1 MISWLQT
8 NFQKHFRVLFIVLL
22 GVIIVAFVFTIGA
35 APGIGDG
42 RNQDQNI
49 QFFGNEFSTDSQR
62 QEFFNAAY
70 YSALLTGAPLN
81 QDQLTQYAFN
91 RAAAL
96 HLADLHNIPGPNS
109 EQLTEHIQQLG
120 MFQGPDQTFSRE
132 AYVRFRDE
140 IRASGN
146 ISEGALSLIIADDYR
161 VNKVFDG
168 LSSPGFVLESEVI
181 QDLVLD
187 QTVWSVN
194 VAEYDFANFS
204 PEIDYSD
211 EKLEA
216 FFAQNSFR
224 YASPTRRT
232 ISFVEFEALDH
243 IAEVEITE
251 ENLQGYFARNSYKY
265 TKTVEAPPSEDPE
278 AEPASPITEPAT
290 FEESRDQV
298 EFDFKLEEAKKI
310 GQTKAENL
318 ALALVEADNALGTTD
333 SLSIERIEA
342 LIENRGYQTKRTTPF
357 ARNEAP
363 IGLNWSQNLI
373 ALSFQL
379 TENHIYSQ
387 PVIEGDSTFVLYLES
402 ENEEFVPNFK
412 TVEPRVRENYAE
424 DEARRLRS
432 SKGQELA
439 DALKA
444 VDADSFK
451 AEAEARGLTVSEYNE
466 FKRRDTVEGL
476 DAGLIFSASE
486 LEEDGVSDVTIRED
500 KAYIVQVTKKEIPE
514 ITSGDEEY
522 TTRMEALKSNYSQY
536 SVSQYISKLTNDELV
551 RSGLATA
558 N

>member
-42 RNQDQNI
+42 RNQDRNI

-70 YSALLTGAPLN
+70 YSSLLTGAPLN

-204 PEIDYSD
+204 PEIDYSE

-216 FFAQNSFR
+216 FYVQNSFR

-243 IAEVEITE
+243 IAEVEVTE
-251 ENLQGYFARNSYKY
+251 ESLQDYFARNSYKY
-265 TKTVEAPPSEDPE
+265 KKTVEAPPSEDPE
-278 AEPASPITEPAT
+278 AEPAAPITEPAT

-318 ALALVEADNALGTTD
+318 ALALVEADNAVGTTD
-333 SLSIERIEA
+333 SLSIDRIES
-342 LIENRGYQTKRTTPF
+342 LIEKRGYQTKRTTPF
-357 ARNEAP
+357 ARNETP

-424 DEARRLRS
+424 DEARRLGS

-451 AEAEARGLTVSEYNE
+451 AEAEARGLKVSEYNE

-486 LEEDGVSDVTIRED
+486 LEKDGVSDVTIRED

-514 ITSGDEEY
+514 ITRDDEEY
-522 TTRMEALKSNYSQY
+522 TTRMEVLKSNYAQY

>member
-70 YSALLTGAPLN
+70 YSSLLTGAPLN

-120 MFQGPDQTFSRE
+120 MFQSPDQTFSRE
-132 AYVRFRDE
+132 VYVRFRDE

-194 VAEYDFANFS
+194 VAEYDLANFS
-204 PEIDYSD
+204 PEIDYSE

-216 FFAQNSFR
+216 FYVQNSFR

-243 IAEVEITE
+243 IAEVEVTE
-251 ENLQGYFARNSYKY
+251 ENLQDYFARNSYQY

-278 AEPASPITEPAT
+278 AEPAAPITEPAT

-333 SLSIERIEA
+333 SLSIERIES
-342 LIENRGYQTKRTTPF
+342 LIEKRGYQTKRTTPF
-357 ARNEAP
+357 ARNETP

-412 TVEPRVRENYAE
+412 TVAPRVREDYAE
-424 DEARRLRS
+424 DEARRLGS

-486 LEEDGVSDVTIRED
+486 LEKDGVSDVTIRED

-514 ITSGDEEY
+514 VTSDDEEY
-522 TTRMEALKSNYSQY
+522 TTRMEALKNTYSQY

>member
-42 RNQDQNI
+42 RNQDRNI

-204 PEIDYSD
+204 PEIDYSE

-216 FFAQNSFR
+216 FYVQNSFR

-243 IAEVEITE
+243 IAEVEVTE
-251 ENLQGYFARNSYKY
+251 ESLQDYFARNSYKY
-265 TKTVEAPPSEDPE
+265 KKTVEAPPSEDPE
-278 AEPASPITEPAT
+278 AEPAAPITEPAT

-318 ALALVEADNALGTTD
+318 ALALVEADNAVGTTD
-333 SLSIERIEA
+333 SLSIDRIES
-342 LIENRGYQTKRTTPF
+342 LIEKRGYQTKRTTPF
-357 ARNEAP
+357 ARNETP

-424 DEARRLRS
+424 EEARRLGS

-451 AEAEARGLTVSEYNE
+451 AEAEARGLKVSEYNE

-486 LEEDGVSDVTIRED
+486 LEKDGVSDVTIRED

-514 ITSGDEEY
+514 ITRDDEEY
-522 TTRMEALKSNYSQY
+522 TTRMEVLKSNYAQY

>member
-42 RNQDQNI
+42 RNQDRNI

-70 YSALLTGAPLN
+70 YSALLTGGPLN

-140 IRASGN
+140 IRTSGN

-204 PEIDYSD
+204 PEIDYSE

-216 FFAQNSFR
+216 FYVQNSFR

-243 IAEVEITE
+243 IAEVEFTE
-251 ENLQGYFARNSYKY
+251 ENLQDYFSRNSYKY
-265 TKTVEAPPSEDPE
+265 TKTIEAPPSEDPE
-278 AEPASPITEPAT
+278 AEPAAPITEPAT

-333 SLSIERIEA
+333 SLSTERIES
-342 LIENRGYQTKRTTPF
+342 LIEKRGYQTKRTTPF
-357 ARNEAP
+357 ARNETP

-444 VDADSFK
+444 VDASSFK
-451 AEAEARGLTVSEYNE
+451 AEAESRGLTVSEYNE
-466 FKRRDTVEGL
+466 FKRRDTIEGL

-514 ITSGDEEY
+514 ITSDDEEY
-522 TTRMEALKSNYSQY
+522 TTRMETLKSNYAQY

>member
-42 RNQDQNI
+42 RNQNRDI
-49 QFFGNEFSTDSQR
+49 QFFGNEFSTETQR
-62 QEFFNAAY
+62 QEFFNTAY
-70 YSALLTGAPLN
+70 YSAMLTGAPLN

-109 EQLTEHIQQLG
+109 EQLTQHIQELG

-140 IRASGN
+140 IRASGR
-146 ISEGALSLIIADDYR
+146 ISEGALSQIIADDYR
-161 VNKVFDG
+161 VNKIFEA

-187 QTVWSVN
+187 QTIWSVI

-204 PEIDYSD
+204 PEIDYSE

-216 FFAQNSFR
+216 FYAANSFR
-224 YASPTRRT
+224 YASPARRT
-232 ISFVEFEALDH
+232 ISFVEFRALDF
-243 IAEVEITE
+243 IPEVEVDE
-251 ENLQGYFARNSYKY
+251 ESLRDYFARNSYKY
-265 TKTVEAPPSEDPE
+265 TKTVEAPPSEEAD
-278 AEPASPITEPAT
+278 AEPAAPTTEPAS

-298 EFDFKLEEAKKI
+298 EFDYKLEEAKKI
-310 GQTKAENL
+310 GQKKAENL
-318 ALALVEADNALGTTD
+318 ALALVEADNALGATD
-333 SLSIERIEA
+333 SLSTERIET
-342 LIENRGYQTKRTTPF
+342 LIENRGYKTKRTTPF
-357 ARNEAP
+357 ARNEKP

-412 TVEPRVRENYAE
+412 TVEPRVRSDYAE

-432 SKGQELA
+432 VKGEELA
-439 DALKA
+439 EALKA
-444 VDADSFK
+444 ADTDSFTT
-451 AEAEARGLTVSEYNE
+451 EAEANGLTVSEYKD
-466 FKRRDTVEGL
+466 FKRRDTVDGL
-476 DAGLIFSASE
+476 DAGLIFSISE
-486 LEEDGVSDVTIRED
+486 LDEGEVSDATIRED
-500 KAYIVQVTKKEIPE
+500 KAYIVQVVKKEVPQIAAD
-514 ITSGDEEY
+514 GEEY
-522 TTRMEALKSNYSQY
+522 TTRMEALKRNYEQY
-536 SVSQYISKLTNDELV
+536 AVSQYISKLTNDELV
-551 RSGLATA
+551 RSGLAT

>member
-22 GVIIVAFVFTIGA
+22 AVIIVAFVFTIGA

-42 RNQDQNI
+42 RNQDRSVH
-49 QFFGNEFSTDSQR
+49 FFGNEFSTDSQR

-70 YSALLTGAPLN
+70 FSALITGAPLN

-132 AYVRFRDE
+132 AYQRFRDE

-146 ISEGALSLIIADDYR
+146 ISEGALSSIIADDYR

-204 PEIDYSD
+204 PEIDYSE

-216 FFAQNSFR
+216 FYVQNSFR

-232 ISFVEFEALDH
+232 ISFVEFAALSY
-243 IAEVEITE
+243 IAEVEVTE
-251 ENLQGYFARNSYKY
+251 ENLLDYFARNSNKY
-265 TKTVEAPPSEDPE
+265 AKTVEAPPSEDPE
-278 AEPASPITEPAT
+278 AEPPAPITEPAT
-290 FEESRDQV
+290 FLDSRDQV

-318 ALALVEADNALGTTD
+318 ALSLVEADNALGTTD
-333 SLSIERIEA
+333 SLSIEQIEA
-342 LIENRGYQTKRTTPF
+342 LIEKRGYQTKRTTPF
-357 ARNEAP
+357 ARNETP

-387 PVIEGDSTFVLYLES
+387 PVIEGDSTFVIYLES
-402 ENEEFVPNFK
+402 ENEEFVPSFK
-412 TVEPRVRENYAE
+412 TVEPRVREDYAK
-424 DEARRLRS
+424 DEARRLGS

-444 VDADSFK
+444 VDPDSFI

-486 LEEDGVSDVTIRED
+486 LEKDGVSDATIRED

-514 ITSGDEEY
+514 VTSEDEEY

-536 SVSQYISKLTNDELV
+536 SVSQYISKVTNDELA

>member
-22 GVIIVAFVFTIGA
+22 AVIIVAFVFTIGA

-42 RNQDQNI
+42 RNQDRSVH
-49 QFFGNEFSTDSQR
+49 FFGNEFSTDSQR

-70 YSALLTGAPLN
+70 FSALITGAPLN

-109 EQLTEHIQQLG
+109 EQMTEHIQQLG

-132 AYVRFRDE
+132 AYQRFRDE

-146 ISEGALSLIIADDYR
+146 ISEGALSSIIADDYR

-204 PEIDYSD
+204 PEIDYSE

-216 FFAQNSFR
+216 FYVQNSFR

-232 ISFVEFEALDH
+232 ISFVEFAALSH
-243 IAEVEITE
+243 IAEVEVTE
-251 ENLQGYFARNSYKY
+251 ENLLDYFARNSNKY

-278 AEPASPITEPAT
+278 AEPPAPITEPAT
-290 FEESRDQV
+290 FLDSRDQV

-318 ALALVEADNALGTTD
+318 ALSLVEADNALGTTD
-333 SLSIERIEA
+333 SLSIEQIEA
-342 LIENRGYQTKRTTPF
+342 LIEKRGYQTKRTTPF
-357 ARNEAP
+357 ARNETP

-387 PVIEGDSTFVLYLES
+387 PVIEGDSTFVIYLES
-402 ENEEFVPNFK
+402 ENEEFVPSFK
-412 TVEPRVRENYAE
+412 TVEPRVREDYAE
-424 DEARRLRS
+424 DEARRLGS

-444 VDADSFK
+444 VDPDSFI

-486 LEEDGVSDVTIRED
+486 LEKDGVSDATIRED

-514 ITSGDEEY
+514 VTSEDEEY

-536 SVSQYISKLTNDELV
+536 SVSQYISKVTNDELA

>member
-42 RNQDQNI
+42 RSQDRNI

-96 HLADLHNIPGPNS
+96 HLADLHDIPGPNS

-204 PEIDYSD
+204 PEIDYSE

-216 FFAQNSFR
+216 FYVQNSFR

-243 IAEVEITE
+243 IAEVEVTE
-251 ENLQGYFARNSYKY
+251 ESLQDYFARNSYKY
-265 TKTVEAPPSEDPE
+265 KKTVEAPPSEDPE
-278 AEPASPITEPAT
+278 AEPAAPITEPAT

-333 SLSIERIEA
+333 SLSIERIES
-342 LIENRGYQTKRTTPF
+342 LIEKRGYQTKRTTPF
-357 ARNEAP
+357 ARNETP

-424 DEARRLRS
+424 DEARRLGS

-486 LEEDGVSDVTIRED
+486 LEKDGVSDVTIRED

-514 ITSGDEEY
+514 ITRDDEEY
-522 TTRMEALKSNYSQY
+522 TTRMEVLKSNYAQY

>member
-42 RNQDQNI
+42 RNQDRNI

-204 PEIDYSD
+204 PEIDYSE

-216 FFAQNSFR
+216 FYVQNSFR

-243 IAEVEITE
+243 IAEVEVTE
-251 ENLQGYFARNSYKY
+251 ESLQDYFARNSYKY
-265 TKTVEAPPSEDPE
+265 KKTVEAPPSEDPE
-278 AEPASPITEPAT
+278 AEPAAPITEPAT

-318 ALALVEADNALGTTD
+318 ALALVEADNAVGTTD
-333 SLSIERIEA
+333 SLSIDRIES
-342 LIENRGYQTKRTTPF
+342 LIEKRGYQTKRTTPF
-357 ARNEAP
+357 ARNETP

-424 DEARRLRS
+424 DEARRLGS

-451 AEAEARGLTVSEYNE
+451 AEAEARGLKVSEYNE

-486 LEEDGVSDVTIRED
+486 LEKDGVSDVTIRED

-514 ITSGDEEY
+514 ITRDDEEY
-522 TTRMEALKSNYSQY
+522 TTRMEVLKSNYAQY

>member
-22 GVIIVAFVFTIGA
+22 AVIIVAFVFTIGA

-42 RNQDQNI
+42 RNQDRSVH
-49 QFFGNEFSTDSQR
+49 FFGNEFSTDSQR

-70 YSALLTGAPLN
+70 FSALITGAPLN

-132 AYVRFRDE
+132 AYQRFRDE

-146 ISEGALSLIIADDYR
+146 ISEGALSSIIADDYR

-204 PEIDYSD
+204 PEIDYSE
-211 EKLEA
+211 EKLEE
-216 FFAQNSFR
+216 FYVQNSFR

-232 ISFVEFEALDH
+232 ISFVEFAALSH
-243 IAEVEITE
+243 IAEVEVTE
-251 ENLQGYFARNSYKY
+251 ENLLDYFALNSNKY
-265 TKTVEAPPSEDPE
+265 TKTVEASPSEDPE
-278 AEPASPITEPAT
+278 AEPAAPITEPAT
-290 FEESRDQV
+290 FLESRDQV

-318 ALALVEADNALGTTD
+318 ALSLVEADNALGTTD
-333 SLSIERIEA
+333 SLSIEQIEA
-342 LIENRGYQTKRTTPF
+342 LIEKRGYQTKRTTPF
-357 ARNEAP
+357 ARNETP

-387 PVIEGDSTFVLYLES
+387 PVIEGDSTFVIYLES
-402 ENEEFVPNFK
+402 ENEEFVPSFK
-412 TVEPRVRENYAE
+412 TVEPRVREDYAE
-424 DEARRLRS
+424 DEARRLGS

-444 VDADSFK
+444 VDPDSFI

-486 LEEDGVSDVTIRED
+486 LEKDGVSDATIRED

-514 ITSGDEEY
+514 VTSEDKEY
-522 TTRMEALKSNYSQY
+522 TTRMEALKSNYYQY
-536 SVSQYISKLTNDELV
+536 SVSQYISKVTNDELA

>member
-1 MISWLQT
+1 MISWVQT
-8 NFQKHFRVLFIVLL
+8 NLQKHFRVLFIVLL

-42 RNQDQNI
+42 RNQNRDI

-70 YSALLTGAPLN
+70 YSAMLSGAPLN
-81 QDQLTQYAFN
+81 QDQLSQYAFN
-91 RAAAL
+91 RAGAL

-109 EQLTEHIQQLG
+109 EQLTQHIQELG

-140 IRASGN
+140 IKASGS
-146 ISEGALSLIIADDYR
+146 ISEGALSQIMANDYR
-161 VNKVFDG
+161 VNKVFEA

-204 PEIDYSD
+204 PEIDYSE
-211 EKLEA
+211 EKLEEFYA
-216 FFAQNSFR
+216 ANSFR
-224 YASPTRRT
+224 YASPARRS
-232 ISFVEFEALDH
+232 ISFVEFRALDH
-243 IAEVEITE
+243 LAEVEVTE
-251 ENLQGYFARNSYKY
+251 ENLQDYFARNSYKY

-278 AEPASPITEPAT
+278 AEPTAPTTEPAT

-298 EFDFKLEEAKKI
+298 EFDYKLEEARKI

-333 SLSIERIEA
+333 SLSIERIES
-342 LIENRGYQTKRTTPF
+342 LIEKRGYKTKQTTPF
-357 ARNEAP
+357 ARNENP

-412 TVEPRVRENYAE
+412 TVEPRVRNDYAE

-432 SKGQELA
+432 VKGEELA
-439 DALKA
+439 DSLQN
-444 VDADSFK
+444 ADSFE
-451 AEAEARGLTVSEYNE
+451 AEAEANGLTVTEFAD

-476 DAGLIFSASE
+476 DSGLIFSVSD
-486 LEEDGVSDVTIRED
+486 LDVGGVSDATIREE
-500 KAYIVQVTKKEIPE
+500 KAFIVQVVKKEIPQ
-514 ITSGDEEY
+514 ITTDDEEY
-522 TTRMEALKSNYSQY
+522 TTRMESLKLNYQQY
-536 SVSQYISKLTNDELV
+536 AVSQYISKLTNDELV

>member
-1 MISWLQT
+1 MISWLQN

-42 RNQDQNI
+42 RNQNRNI
-49 QFFGNEFSTDSQR
+49 EFFGIEFSTETQR
-62 QEFFNAAY
+62 QEFFNTAY
-70 YSALLTGAPLN
+70 YSAMLSGAPLN

-109 EQLTEHIQQLG
+109 EQLTQHIKELG

-140 IRASGN
+140 IRASGR
-146 ISEGALSLIIADDYR
+146 ISEGSLSKIIADDYR
-161 VNKVFDG
+161 MNKVFEA

-187 QTVWSVN
+187 QTIWSVN

-204 PEIDYSD
+204 PEIDYSE

-216 FFAQNSFR
+216 FYAANSFR
-224 YASPTRRT
+224 YASPARRT
-232 ISFVEFEALDH
+232 ISFVEFRALDH
-243 IAEVEITE
+243 IAEVEVDE
-251 ENLQGYFARNSYKY
+251 DSLRDYFARNSYKY
-265 TKTVEAPPSEDPE
+265 TKTVEAPPSEDAD
-278 AEPASPITEPAT
+278 AEPAAPITEPAS

-298 EFDFKLEEAKKI
+298 EFDYKLEEAKKI
-310 GQTKAENL
+310 GQKKAENL
-318 ALALVEADNALGTTD
+318 ALAFVEADNALGTTE
-333 SLSIERIEA
+333 SLSIERIES
-342 LIENRGYQTKRTTPF
+342 LIENRGYKTKRTTPF
-357 ARNEAP
+357 ARNEKP

-379 TENHIYSQ
+379 TQNHIYSQ

-412 TVEPRVRENYAE
+412 TVEPRVRNDYAE

-432 SKGQELA
+432 IKGEELA
-439 DALKA
+439 ETLKA
-444 VDADSFK
+444 ADADSFRTT
-451 AEAEARGLTVSEYNE
+451 AEANGLTLTEFKD

-476 DAGLIFSASE
+476 DAGLIFSISE
-486 LEEDGVSDVTIRED
+486 LDEGGVSDATIRED
-500 KAYIVQVTKKEIPE
+500 KAYIVQVVKKEVPE
-514 ITSGDEEY
+514 IAADGEEY
-522 TTRMEALKSNYSQY
+522 TTRLESLKRNYEQY
-536 SVSQYISKLTNDELV
+536 AVSQYISRLTNDELV
-551 RSGLATA
+551 RSGLAT

>member
-42 RNQDQNI
+42 RSQDRNI

-96 HLADLHNIPGPNS
+96 HLADLHDIPGPNS

-204 PEIDYSD
+204 PEIDYSE

-216 FFAQNSFR
+216 FYVQNSFR

-243 IAEVEITE
+243 IAEVEVTE
-251 ENLQGYFARNSYKY
+251 ESLQDYFARNSYKY
-265 TKTVEAPPSEDPE
+265 KKTVEAPPSEDPE
-278 AEPASPITEPAT
+278 AEPAAPITEPAT

-318 ALALVEADNALGTTD
+318 ALALVEADNAMGTTD
-333 SLSIERIEA
+333 SLSIDRIES
-342 LIENRGYQTKRTTPF
+342 LIEKRGYQTKRTTPF
-357 ARNEAP
+357 ARNETP

-424 DEARRLRS
+424 DEARRLGS

-451 AEAEARGLTVSEYNE
+451 AEAEARGLKVSEYNE

-486 LEEDGVSDVTIRED
+486 LEKDGVSDVTIRED

-514 ITSGDEEY
+514 ITRDDEEY
-522 TTRMEALKSNYSQY
+522 TTRMEVLKSNYAQY

>member
-42 RNQDQNI
+42 RSQDRNI

-96 HLADLHNIPGPNS
+96 HLADLHDIPGPNS

-204 PEIDYSD
+204 PVIDYSE

-216 FFAQNSFR
+216 FYVQNSFR

-243 IAEVEITE
+243 IAEVEVTE
-251 ENLQGYFARNSYKY
+251 ESLQDYFARNSYKY
-265 TKTVEAPPSEDPE
+265 KKTVEAPPSEDPE
-278 AEPASPITEPAT
+278 AEPAAPITEPAT

-318 ALALVEADNALGTTD
+318 ALALVEADNAMGTTD
-333 SLSIERIEA
+333 SLSIDRIES
-342 LIENRGYQTKRTTPF
+342 LIEKRGYQTKRTTPF
-357 ARNEAP
+357 ARNETP

-424 DEARRLRS
+424 DEARRLGS

-451 AEAEARGLTVSEYNE
+451 AEAEARGLKVSEYNE

-486 LEEDGVSDVTIRED
+486 LEKDGVSDVTIRED

-514 ITSGDEEY
+514 ITRDDEEY
-522 TTRMEALKSNYSQY
+522 TTRMEVLKSNYAQY

>member
-22 GVIIVAFVFTIGA
+22 AVIIVAFVFTIGA

-42 RNQDQNI
+42 RNQDRSVH
-49 QFFGNEFSTDSQR
+49 FFGNEFSTDSQR

-70 YSALLTGAPLN
+70 FSALITGAPLN

-132 AYVRFRDE
+132 AYQRFRDE

-146 ISEGALSLIIADDYR
+146 ISEGALSSIIADDYR

-204 PEIDYSD
+204 PEIDYSE

-216 FFAQNSFR
+216 FYVQNSFR

-232 ISFVEFEALDH
+232 ISFVEFAALSH
-243 IAEVEITE
+243 IAEVEVTE
-251 ENLQGYFARNSYKY
+251 ENLLDYFARNSNKY

-278 AEPASPITEPAT
+278 AEPPAPITEPAT
-290 FEESRDQV
+290 FLDSRDQV

-318 ALALVEADNALGTTD
+318 ALSLVEADNALGTTD
-333 SLSIERIEA
+333 SLSIEQIEA
-342 LIENRGYQTKRTTPF
+342 LIEKRGYQIKRTTPF
-357 ARNEAP
+357 ARNETP

-387 PVIEGDSTFVLYLES
+387 PVIEGDSTFVIYLES
-402 ENEEFVPNFK
+402 ENEEFVPSFK
-412 TVEPRVRENYAE
+412 TVEPRVREDYAE
-424 DEARRLRS
+424 DEARRLGS

-444 VDADSFK
+444 VDPDSFI

-486 LEEDGVSDVTIRED
+486 LEKDGVSDATIRED

-514 ITSGDEEY
+514 VTSEDEEY

-536 SVSQYISKLTNDELV
+536 SVSQYLSKVTNDELA

>member
-22 GVIIVAFVFTIGA
+22 AVIIVAFVFTIGA

-42 RNQDQNI
+42 RNQDRSVH
-49 QFFGNEFSTDSQR
+49 FFGNEFSTDSQR

-70 YSALLTGAPLN
+70 FSALITGAPLN

-132 AYVRFRDE
+132 AYQRFRDE

-146 ISEGALSLIIADDYR
+146 ISEGALSSIIADDYR

-204 PEIDYSD
+204 PEIDYSE
-211 EKLEA
+211 EKLEE
-216 FFAQNSFR
+216 FYVQNSFR

-232 ISFVEFEALDH
+232 ISFVEFAALSH
-243 IAEVEITE
+243 IAEVEVTE
-251 ENLQGYFARNSYKY
+251 ENLLDYFALNSNKY

-278 AEPASPITEPAT
+278 AEPAAPITEPAT
-290 FEESRDQV
+290 FLESRDQV

-318 ALALVEADNALGTTD
+318 ALSLVEADNALGTTD
-333 SLSIERIEA
+333 SLSIEQIEA
-342 LIENRGYQTKRTTPF
+342 LIEKRGYQTKRTTPF
-357 ARNEAP
+357 ARNETP

-387 PVIEGDSTFVLYLES
+387 PVIEGDSTFVIYLES
-402 ENEEFVPNFK
+402 ENEEFVPSFK
-412 TVEPRVRENYAE
+412 TVEPRVREDYAE
-424 DEARRLRS
+424 DEARRLGS

-444 VDADSFK
+444 VDPDSFI

-486 LEEDGVSDVTIRED
+486 LEKDGVSDATIRED

-514 ITSGDEEY
+514 VTSEDKEY
-522 TTRMEALKSNYSQY
+522 TTRMEALKSNYYQY
-536 SVSQYISKLTNDELV
+536 SVSQYISKVTNDELA

>member
-42 RNQDQNI
+42 RNQDRNI

-204 PEIDYSD
+204 PEIDYSK

-216 FFAQNSFR
+216 FYAQNSFR

-232 ISFVEFEALDH
+232 ISFVEFKALDH
-243 IAEVEITE
+243 IAEVEVTE
-251 ENLQGYFARNSYKY
+251 ENLQDYFARNSYKY

-278 AEPASPITEPAT
+278 AEPAPPITEPAT

-333 SLSIERIEA
+333 SLSVERIES
-342 LIENRGYQTKRTTPF
+342 LIEKRGYQTKRTTPF
-357 ARNEAP
+357 ARNETP

-451 AEAEARGLTVSEYNE
+451 TEAEARGLTVSEYNE

-486 LEEDGVSDVTIRED
+486 LEEDGVSDATIRED

-514 ITSGDEEY
+514 ITSDDEEY
-522 TTRMEALKSNYSQY
+522 TTRMEALKSNYEQY
-536 SVSQYISKLTNDELV
+536 AVSQYISKLTNDELV

>member
-42 RNQDQNI
+42 RNQDRNI

-70 YSALLTGAPLN
+70 YSALLTGGPLN

-140 IRASGN
+140 IRTSGN

-194 VAEYDFANFS
+194 LAEYDFANFS
-204 PEIDYSD
+204 PEIDYSE

-216 FFAQNSFR
+216 FYAQNSFR

-243 IAEVEITE
+243 IAEVEFTE
-251 ENLQGYFARNSYKY
+251 ETLQDYFSRNSYKY
-265 TKTVEAPPSEDPE
+265 TKTIEAPPSEDPE
-278 AEPASPITEPAT
+278 AEPAAPITEPAT

-333 SLSIERIEA
+333 SLSTERIES
-342 LIENRGYQTKRTTPF
+342 LIEKRGYQTKRTTPF
-357 ARNEAP
+357 ARNETP

-444 VDADSFK
+444 VDASSFK
-451 AEAEARGLTVSEYNE
+451 AEAESRGLTVSEYNE
-466 FKRRDTVEGL
+466 FKRRDTIEGL

-514 ITSGDEEY
+514 ITSDDEEY
-522 TTRMEALKSNYSQY
+522 TTRMETLKSNYAQY

>member
-42 RNQDQNI
+42 RNQDRNI

-204 PEIDYSD
+204 PEIDYSE

-216 FFAQNSFR
+216 FYVQNSFR

-243 IAEVEITE
+243 IAEVEVTE
-251 ENLQGYFARNSYKY
+251 ESLQDYFARNSYKY
-265 TKTVEAPPSEDPE
+265 KKTVEAPPSEDPE
-278 AEPASPITEPAT
+278 AEPAAPITEPAT

-318 ALALVEADNALGTTD
+318 ALALVEADNAMGTTD
-333 SLSIERIEA
+333 SLSIDRIES
-342 LIENRGYQTKRTTPF
+342 LIEKRGYQTKRTTPF
-357 ARNEAP
+357 ARNETP

-424 DEARRLRS
+424 DEARRLGS

-451 AEAEARGLTVSEYNE
+451 AEAEARGLKVSEYNE

-486 LEEDGVSDVTIRED
+486 LEKDGVSDVTIRED

-514 ITSGDEEY
+514 ITRDDEEY
-522 TTRMEALKSNYSQY
+522 TTRMEVLKSNYAQY